1 MPGSS
6 LTKSCA
12 MKNSWTG
19 GQYSLY
25 RVLFGGYLFVHF
37 TYLIPWA
44 PELFSSAGMLPV
56 ARESPL
62 LLLFP
67 NILALVDA
75 PGFVLALTVA
85 ASIASLFFCIG
96 YGDRAAALFMWFV
109 LACFFGRNPLI
120 ANPSLP
126 YVGLM
131 LLAHTVI
138 PKAPYGAW
146 AARGRIDPGGGW
158 QLPDKIFLALWIVL
172 ALSYSYSGYTKLLSP
187 SWVTGQNVVYVLEN
201 PLARD
206 WWLRDV
212 FLAMP
217 PILLQFLTWFILAI
231 ELLFALFAL
240 SGRVRPYA
248 WAGMLF
254 VQFGFA
260 FLLNFP
266 DLTIAMLLFHLVTFN
281 PAWIAPRAAAPGTTL
296 YFDGGCALC
305 HGTVRFLIA
314 EDRLG
319 RLSFS
324 PIDGKAIRDA
334 VPVEMIDAL
343 PDSIVLAVDG
353 NILLKSDA
361 VIRCLQ
367 MLGGLWRLIGTLMQ
381 IIPKRIRDWGYD
393 VVATRRY
400 ALFGTKDDSCP
411 LMPADLRRRFSA

>member
-1 MPGSS
+1 M
-6 LTKSCA
+6 A
-12 MKNSWTG
+12 NSWTG
-19 GQYSLY
+19 GQFSLY
-25 RVLFGGYLFVHF
+25 RVLFGIYLFVHF

-56 ARESPL
+56 AKESPL
-62 LLLFP
+62 LWLFP
-67 NILALVDA
+67 NILAVIDD
-75 PGFVLALTVA
+75 PWFVIGLAMA
-85 ASIASLFFCIG
+85 SSIASLFFCVG

-109 LACFFGRNPLI
+109 LACFFGRNPLT

-131 LLAHTVI
+131 LLAHLFI
-138 PKAPYGAW
+138 PKGPYGSFS
-146 AARGRIDPGGGW
+146 ARGRVDPDGGW
-158 QLPDKIFLALWIVL
+158 KLPAGIFLALWVVL

-187 SWVTGQNVVYVLEN
+187 SWVAGQNVVYVLEN

-217 PILLQFLTWFILAI
+217 SILLKLLTWFILVI

-240 SGRVRPYA
+240 SAWCRPFV
-248 WAGMLF
+248 WAGMLV

-266 DLTIAMLLFHLVTFN
+266 DLTLAMLLFHLITSN
-281 PAWIAPRAAAPGTTL
+281 PAWIAPRTVATGATL

-314 EDRLG
+314 EDRHG
-319 RLSFS
+319 RLAFS
-324 PIDGKAIRDA
+324 PIKGKAINEKLPADLIA
-334 VPVEMIDAL
+334 NL

-361 VIRCLQ
+361 IISCLE
-367 MLGGLWRLIGTLMQ
+367 MLGGLWRPIGIAMRL
-381 IIPKRIRDWGYD
+381 IPKPIRNWGYD
-393 VVATRRY
+393 VIASRRY
-400 ALFGTKDDSCP
+400 AWFGTKDESCP
-411 LMPADLRRRFSA
+411 LMPADLRDRFSA

>member
-1 MPGSS
+1 
-6 LTKSCA
+6 

-19 GQYSLY
+19 AQYSLY
-25 RVLFGGYLFVHF
+25 RILLGIYLFIHF

-56 ARESPL
+56 AEDSPL

-67 NILALVDA
+67 NILAVLDPPA
-75 PGFVLALTVA
+75 FVLGLTLA
-85 ASIASLFFCIG
+85 ASIASLLFCIG
-96 YGDRAAALFMWFV
+96 YNDRSAALFMWFV

-131 LLAHTVI
+131 LLAHVVT

-146 AARGRIDPGGGW
+146 AARGRVDPGGAW
-158 QLPDKIFLALWIVL
+158 QLPDQIFLALWIVL

-187 SWVTGQNVVYVLEN
+187 SWVAGHNVAYVLEN

-206 WWLRDV
+206 WWLRDA
-212 FLAMP
+212 FLAIP
-217 PILLQFLTWFILAI
+217 PILLQLLTWFILTL

-240 SGRVRPYA
+240 SGRARPYI
-248 WAGMLF
+248 WAAMLL

-266 DLTIAMLLFHLVTFN
+266 DLTFGMLLFHMITFD
-281 PAWIAPRAAAPGTTL
+281 PGWIAPRATASNTTL

-305 HGTVRFLIA
+305 HGIVRFLIA
-314 EDRLG
+314 EDRRG
-319 RLSFS
+319 RIAIA
-324 PIDGKAIRDA
+324 PIGGQTMQRALPADTIAR
-334 VPVEMIDAL
+334 L
-343 PDSIVLAVDG
+343 PDSIVLADAAG
-353 NILLKSDA
+353 TLSKSDA

-367 MLGGLWRLIGTLMQ
+367 ILGGLWRLIGSSMQ
-381 IIPKRIRDWGYD
+381 VIPRPIRDWGYD
-393 VVATRRY
+393 MVGRHRY
-400 ALFGTKDDSCP
+400 ALFGTRDNSCP
-411 LMPADLRRRFSA
+411 RIPAELRDRISA